1 MQENKCRNLD
11 YFSLSYNLYHKITFC
26 LTNCKENRISLDKFK
41 KFDKKQK
48 RNVFIF
54 FKILTKCINFAAE
67 NEHSVKGRLNLD
79 SKLMKV
85 RFRKETINKSINT
98 LLIIKGL

>member
-1 MQENKCRNLD
+1 M
-11 YFSLSYNLYHKITFC
+11 
-26 LTNCKENRISLDKFK
+26 ISLDKFK
-41 KFDKKQK
+41 MFDKKQK
-48 RNVFIF
+48 RNVIIF
-54 FKILTKCINFAAE
+54 FKILTRCINFAAE

-85 RFRKETINKSINT
+85 RFRKETISRSINT